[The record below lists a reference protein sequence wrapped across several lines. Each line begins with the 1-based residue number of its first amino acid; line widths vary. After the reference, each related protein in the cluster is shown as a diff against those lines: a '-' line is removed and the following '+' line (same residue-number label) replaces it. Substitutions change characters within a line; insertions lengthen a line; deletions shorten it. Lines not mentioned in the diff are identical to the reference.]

1 MARKFLG
8 NLQHAGVVHRH
19 QRAARIVDLSDLATG
34 LLTVAN
40 AAFMGIGAYTAGL
53 LTTQFGMPLF
63 IALILGALL
72 PALVALAIGRP
83 TLRLSGV
90 YLAMATLAFG
100 EVVRIFILN
109 AEGLT
114 GGALGL
120 NGIPQLTQWFDVAL
134 AVALALFVLLRLAR
148 SRIGRTMAAICQDE
162 TATEL
167 MGLNVR
173 AYKLFVFVLGG
184 ALAGLAGALNA
195 HFTFFISPNEYG
207 FERAVEI
214 LAMGVL
220 GGTGSPW
227 GAVIGGVLITL
238 LPELLR
244 GLGHYRPLINGVI
257 LIVIILYS
265 PKGIWDLLRP
275 DRKSSAC
282 PRPISHADAVV
293 AIAKLWRSASAAGC
307 ESIRS
312 RARYFWS

>member
-1 MARKFLG
+1 MEWLNSFWATYSTL
-8 NLQHAGVVHRH
+8 V
-19 QRAARIVDLSDLATG
+19 LSVGTNVLLALSIYLTLATG

-40 AAFMGIGAYTAGL
+40 AAFMGLGAYTAGS
-53 LTTQFGMPLF
+53 LTTQAGMPF
-63 IALILGALL
+63 SVALLLGALL
-72 PALVALAIGRP
+72 PALVALAIGGP

-100 EVVRIFILN
+100 EVVRIVILN

-120 NGIPQLTQWFDVAL
+120 NGIPQLTHGLDVAF
-134 AVALALFVLLRLAR
+134 AVLGTLYVLLRLAR
-148 SRIGRTMAAICQDE
+148 SRVGRTMTAICQDE

-167 MGLNVR
+167 MGINVR
-173 AYKLFVFVLGG
+173 AYKLFAFVLGG
-184 ALAGLAGALNA
+184 ALAGLGGALNA

-238 LPELLR
+238 LPELLG
-244 GLGHYRPLINGVI
+244 GLGHYRPLINGLI
-257 LIVIILYS
+257 LILIIIYS
-265 PKGIWDLLRP
+265 PKGIWDLLRTA
-275 DRKSSAC
+275 RA
-282 PRPISHADAVV
+282 PRIPATN
-293 AIAKLWRSASAAGC
+293 
-307 ESIRS
+307 
-312 RARYFWS
+312 

>member
-1 MARKFLG
+1 MEWLETFWATYSTL
-8 NLQHAGVVHRH
+8 V
-19 QRAARIVDLSDLATG
+19 LSIGTNVLLALSVYLTLACG

-40 AAFMGIGAYTAGL
+40 AAFMGIGGYTAAL
-53 LTTQFGMPLF
+53 LSLHSAVPFHLS
-63 IALILGALL
+63 LLLGALL
-72 PALVALAIGRP
+72 PAAVALVLGPP

-100 EVVRIFILN
+100 EIVRIFLLN

-120 NGIPQLTQWFDVAL
+120 NGIPQHSQWFDVAL
-134 AVALALFVLLRLAR
+134 AVSLVFYVLLRFAG
-148 SRIGRTMAAICQDE
+148 SQIGRTLAAICQDE

-167 MGLNVR
+167 LGLNVR
-173 AYKLFVFVLGG
+173 AYKLFAFVGG
-184 ALAGLAGALNA
+184 AGLAGLAGGLNA

-207 FERAVEI
+207 FDRGVEI

-227 GAVIGGVLITL
+227 GAVAGGVVITL

-244 GLGHYRPLINGVI
+244 GLGDYRPLINGMI

-265 PKGIWDLLRP
+265 PKGIWDLTGYWHR
-275 DRKSSAC
+275 RA
-282 PRPISHADAVV
+282 AVD
-293 AIAKLWRSASAAGC
+293 
-307 ESIRS
+307 
-312 RARYFWS
+312 

>member
-1 MARKFLG
+1 MEWLDSFWATYNTL
-8 NLQHAGVVHRH
+8 V
-19 QRAARIVDLSDLATG
+19 LSIGTNVLLALSIYLTLATG

-53 LTTQFGMPLF
+53 LTTQLGMPL
-63 IALILGALL
+63 IVALILGSLL
-72 PALVALAIGRP
+72 PAVVALAIGRP

-100 EVVRIFILN
+100 EVVRILILN

-134 AVALALFVLLRLAR
+134 AVVLTLVVLLRLAR

-162 TATEL
+162 IATEI

-173 AYKLFVFVLGG
+173 AYKLFVFVSGG
-184 ALAGLAGALNA
+184 ALAGLAGGLNA

-207 FERAVEI
+207 FDRGVEI

-220 GGTGSPW
+220 GGTGSPC
-227 GAVIGGVLITL
+227 GAVLGGVLITL

-244 GLGHYRPLINGVI
+244 GLGDYRPLVNGII
-257 LIVIILYS
+257 LILIMLYS
-265 PKGIWDLLRP
+265 PQG
-275 DRKSSAC
+275 
-282 PRPISHADAVV
+282 
-293 AIAKLWRSASAAGC
+293 LWGLIQLARQSPKAG
-307 ESIRS
+307 R
-312 RARYFWS
+312 

>member
-1 MARKFLG
+1 MEWLESVWATYSTL
-8 NLQHAGVVHRH
+8 V
-19 QRAARIVDLSDLATG
+19 LSIGTNVLLALSIYLTLATG

-40 AAFMGIGAYTAGL
+40 AAFMGIGAYTSAL
-53 LTTQFGMPLF
+53 LTTQLGMPFMVALF
-63 IALILGALL
+63 IGSLL
-72 PALVALAIGRP
+72 PALVGLAIGRP

-100 EVVRIFILN
+100 EVVRIVILN

-120 NGIPQLTQWFDVAL
+120 NGIPQFTRWFDVAL
-134 AVALALFVLLRLAR
+134 ALALTLYILLRLAR
-148 SRIGRTMAAICQDE
+148 SRISLTMAAICQDE

-167 MGLNVR
+167 MGRDVR
-173 AYKLFVFVLGG
+173 AYKLFVFVAGG
-184 ALAGLAGALNA
+184 ALAGLAGGLNA

-227 GAVIGGVLITL
+227 GAVIGAVLITI

-244 GLGHYRPLINGVI
+244 GLGHYRPLINGLI
-257 LIVIILYS
+257 LILIILYS
-265 PKGIWDLLRP
+265 PKGLWDLAR
-275 DRKSSAC
+275 
-282 PRPISHADAVV
+282 
-293 AIAKLWRSASAAGC
+293 
-307 ESIRS
+307 
-312 RARYFWS
+312 RARAAVRVPSTN

>member
-1 MARKFLG
+1 MEWLDSFWATYSTL
-8 NLQHAGVVHRH
+8 V
-19 QRAARIVDLSDLATG
+19 LSVGTNVLLALSIYLTLACG

-40 AAFMGIGAYTAGL
+40 AAFMGIGAYTAAL
-53 LTTQFGMPLF
+53 LTVRVGLAFLPALFFGS
-63 IALILGALL
+63 LL
-72 PALVALAIGRP
+72 PALIALAIGRP

-100 EVVRIFILN
+100 EVVRIVILN
-109 AEGLT
+109 AEELT

-120 NGIPQLTQWFDVAL
+120 NGIPQLTGALDVAVVVGL
-134 AVALALFVLLRLAR
+134 TLYVLLRLAR
-148 SRIGRTMAAICQDE
+148 SRIGRTMTAICQDE

-244 GLGHYRPLINGVI
+244 GLGHYRPLLNGVV

-265 PKGIWDLLRP
+265 PRGIWDLLRP
-275 DRKSSAC
+275 MAGSARA
-282 PRPISHADAVV
+282 P
-293 AIAKLWRSASAAGC
+293 AA
-307 ESIRS
+307 R
-312 RARYFWS
+312 